1 MSKIKEYFLN
11 SLTEDEL
18 MNELYNKDVVDSE
31 YKDFYIKKI
40 QEKILSLKMNGA
52 INKLKI
58 QKLQQELDNLI
69 ND

>member
-18 MNELYNKDVVDSE
+18 MNELYNKDIVDSE

-40 QEKILSLKMNGA
+40 QKKILSLKMNGS

>member
-1 MSKIKEYFLN
+1 MSKIKEYFLS

-40 QEKILSLKMNGA
+40 QEKILSLKMNGS

>member
-40 QEKILSLKMNGA
+40 QEKILSLKMNGS

>member
-18 MNELYNKDVVDSE
+18 MNELYNNDVIDAE
-31 YKDFYIKKI
+31 YKDVYIKKL
-40 QEKILSLKMNGA
+40 QEKILTLKMKGS
-52 INKLKI
+52 IDKLKI
-58 QKLQQELDNLI
+58 QKLQQELDNLT